1 MVISPPPPVR
11 LMLRAARGPAGWH
24 RTLTLPALTRVFLQ
38 SGDRDAGGFT
48 RTMDGLPFVAVPLGD
63 KRPAI
68 EDAVPCTGLVR
79 V

>member
-1 MVISPPPPVR
+1 M
-11 LMLRAARGPAGWH
+11 
-24 RTLTLPALTRVFLQ
+24 

-68 EDAVPCTGLVR
+68 EDAVPCTGYPTPGIVNAKTGAVLDPDAFGKVTLDSLKGWISE
-79 V
+79 VA